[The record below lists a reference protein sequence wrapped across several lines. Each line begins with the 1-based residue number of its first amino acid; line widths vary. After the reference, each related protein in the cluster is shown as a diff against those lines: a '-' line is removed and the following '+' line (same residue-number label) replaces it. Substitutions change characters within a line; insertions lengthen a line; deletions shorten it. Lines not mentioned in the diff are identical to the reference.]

1 MQPYLLSI
9 PLAPVLLLQGKYA
22 RYVTPK
28 LPEAEGD
35 RVGCAGSGS
44 PLKLLILGDSA
55 AAGVGAARQDQALA
69 GALVNRLSERF
80 QVNWRVHARTGNTTA
95 DTLAGLDELAG
106 QQYDVIVV
114 STGVN
119 DVTGGIAIG
128 RWKLQLQQLHDV
140 LLNRFGAR
148 LVIYSGVP
156 PMGRFV
162 ALPQPLRAFMGVRAT
177 LFDQQLQTC
186 VAGFPCAAYRAIDG
200 EFDDRSLA
208 SDGFHPSEYAYQRWA
223 EIIASGL
230 QSFS

>member
-9 PLAPVLLLQGKYA
+9 PLAPVLMLQGKYA

-35 RVGCAGSGS
+35 RVGSMGNGPS
-44 PLKLLILGDSA
+44 LNLLILGDSA
-55 AAGVGAARQDQALA
+55 AAGVGATRQDKALA
-69 GALVNRLSERF
+69 GTLVNRLSERF

-95 DTLAGLDELAG
+95 DTLTGLDELAD
-106 QQYDVIVV
+106 QHYDVIVV

-119 DVTGGIAIG
+119 DVTGGIQLRA
-128 RWKLQLQQLHDV
+128 WKAQLRQLHAV
-140 LLNRFGAR
+140 LLERFGAR

-162 ALPQPLRAFMGVRAT
+162 ALPQPLRAFMGVRAN

-186 VAGFPCAAYRAIDG
+186 VAGFRSAAYRAIDG

-208 SDGFHPSEYAYQRWA
+208 SDGFHPSEYAYERWA
-223 EIIASGL
+223 EKIVSGL